1 MTSRSLVCFALV
13 LQTVIAPGCATI
25 MGKSAMQEVAV
36 TTTPE
41 GARLILDGVPT
52 EVVSPGVVEV
62 SPREEHSVAA
72 QLGEAKAQRA
82 IRKTVRIWSVV
93 VNGILTGG
101 IGVFVD
107 YMTGA
112 MYQFEPRVHLNL
124 GVAPPPTPTQ
134 VTNTNT
140 NTGGGTQTG
149 NQTQTTNLLA
159 DAPCKVCG
167 EPRGNVSPCPH
178 CGMD

>member
-1 MTSRSLVCFALV
+1 MHQMSRSLVAYVLV

-25 MGKSAMQEVAV
+25 IGKAGMQPVAV

-41 GARLILDGVPT
+41 GARLLVDGAPT
-52 EVVSPGVVEV
+52 EIVSPGTVEL

-72 QLGEAKAQRA
+72 TLGEAKAQRA
-82 IRKTVRIWSVV
+82 IRKTVRIWTVV
-93 VNGILTGG
+93 VNGLLTGG
-101 IGVFVD
+101 IGVIVD

-112 MYQFEPRVHLNL
+112 IYQFEPRVHLNL
-124 GVAPPPTPTQ
+124 GVAPPPMPPQ
-134 VTNTNT
+134 ITNAN
-140 NTGGGTQTG
+140 GGNGSNQNG
-149 NQTQTTNLLA
+149 GQTQQTNLL